1 MCKMTGKLPPWC
13 WGRPGLAAGGR
24 GGADRDFAALSFFAC
39 FLRSKYLVSLCH
51 DSFVNDGVYVSLC
64 SVSPFSELLSPFPA
78 PVLEKSSQMSSFTQA
93 TPFLGI
99 PHHFLR
105 GLLSHSSV
113 LQALL
118 SFYGPA
124 SLPSLQAHIYSLV
137 TKAGFSH

>member
-1 MCKMTGKLPPWC
+1 MPPWC
-13 WGRPGLAAGGR
+13 WEAWAGCGGR
-24 GGADRDFAALSFFAC
+24 GGRGGGAVRDFTALSFFAC
-39 FLRSKYLVSLCH
+39 FLQSKYLVSLCH
-51 DSFVNDGVYVSLC
+51 DSFVSDGVYVSLC

-105 GLLSHSSV
+105 GPLSQSSA
-113 LQALL
+113 LSALL

-124 SLPSLQAHIYSLV
+124 SLPSLQPHIYSLV
-137 TKAGFSH
+137 TKA